1 MAQTSPVHTT
11 QNLDCLFFFGVTR
24 CLCAPRQCWVF
35 FLFSPVHSVFNN
47 MRPYGRPSQQY
58 FCSISLRICI
68 EYSGMWQESLCL
80 EKQKQF
86 CWCRRSAQSG
96 RSQTCTL
103 LSLLPMGIL
112 SPGAG
117 VGVTDWQCQTVCWQF
132 NSIDHL
138 WSCKSICF
146 LALLYLAV

>member
-24 CLCAPRQCWVF
+24 CLCGPKAMLGFFFSFPRFIVSLIIWG
-35 FLFSPVHSVFNN
+35 LMADHHSSIFVASVWGFVLNILAC
-47 MRPYGRPSQQY
+47 GRKACVWRSK
-58 FCSISLRICI
+58 FCC
-68 EYSGMWQESLCL
+68 
-80 EKQKQF
+80 
-86 CWCRRSAQSG
+86 CRRSAQSG

-117 VGVTDWQCQTVCWQF
+117 VGVTWTGSARQCADNSTVLTTCDPVNQF
-132 NSIDHL
+132 VFWLCCI
-138 WSCKSICF
+138 
-146 LALLYLAV
+146 

>member
-117 VGVTDWQCQTVCWQF
+117 VGVTWTGSARQCADNSTVLTTCDPVNQF
-132 NSIDHL
+132 VFWLCCI
-138 WSCKSICF
+138 
-146 LALLYLAV
+146 